1 MGPGPTF
8 HRSKG
13 WLVLAAP
20 LASAGALLA
29 CGDGSKV
36 TVRTVT
42 AYVPAACAIDGGAY
56 AEYTALGDYPA
67 PGAPAAGHLLG
78 DVGADLP
85 EVDPAAQELDIVAD
99 QADRTWTGRGAVAAA
114 GDVDVLLWPAQASC
128 ALTQPAPPQMG
139 TRTGSTLAS
148 VGPQPGGRALLV
160 GGTANS
166 TPSQTYVA
174 HLDTGSVAVAKPD
187 LRTPRTRG
195 ASVTPFG
202 AGALVA
208 GGVGQD
214 NAVLETAEVF
224 DPALDGFDQQ
234 TPILLS
240 AARSDHGAAVLAT
253 GETLLVGGV
262 GADRKTPLTSME
274 IVDPVT
280 LTVRAEGV
288 ASLAAARRGATV
300 LRLASGQILVAGGY
314 DASGPV
320 TRLEW
325 FAPDASAPV
334 RCSADLVAGAARS
347 FVALEGGGALA
358 VIAAP
363 AGAPAGFENVWV
375 VDADCAVESGVSIE
389 GTLSDPVLF
398 GGAGGAPVLWTGD
411 RWLRWS
417 PWSRSFG
424 ALAVL
429 DAAPAHVGDAWNSPD
444 PGLALW
450 LDPTTSTLKGLR
462 FDARGPYA
470 ALPASLLV
478 DDTTEMAPDRLAA
491 AGVVS
496 FDPSLNA
503 LVLGP
508 AASAFV
514 TDRTYGDVAMD
525 VDAPTGE
532 PATVVLRDALGAELE
547 VGGFACPGVAAP
559 GVKTAHVERQGAS
572 VTWSVDGGASH
583 ACATGVAA
591 GARLSVGL
599 RGVASAPRSVARDL
613 RVVRLGTPQ

>member
-13 WLVLAAP
+13 WLVLAA
-20 LASAGALLA
+20 LAASAGALLG
-29 CGDGSKV
+29 CGDGRKV
-36 TVRTVT
+36 TLRTVT

-67 PGAPAAGHLLG
+67 SGAPAKGHLLG

-99 QADRTWTGRGAVAAA
+99 QADRTWTGRGAIAAA
-114 GDVDVLLWPAQASC
+114 GDVDVLLWPAGTTC
-128 ALTQPAPPQMG
+128 ALTQPAPQMG

-148 VGPQPGGRALLV
+148 LGLQPGGRALLV
-160 GGTANS
+160 GGSAMNTRA
-166 TPSQTYVA
+166 QTYVA
-174 HLDTGSVAVAKPD
+174 RLDTGSVYVAKPD

-195 ASVTPFG
+195 ASATPFG
-202 AGALVA
+202 GGALVA
-208 GGVGQD
+208 GGVGEG
-214 NAVLETAEVF
+214 NTVLDTAEVF
-224 DPALDGFDQQ
+224 DPAIDGFDQQ
-234 TPILLS
+234 NPILLS
-240 AARSDHGAAVLAT
+240 GARSDHGSAVLAT

-262 GADRKTPLTSME
+262 GADGTTPLTSME
-274 IVDPVT
+274 IVDPLT

-288 ASLAAARRGATV
+288 ASLAAARRAPTV

-320 TRLEW
+320 ARLEW

-334 RCSADLVAGAARS
+334 RCSADLVAGSARS

-363 AGAPAGFENVWV
+363 AGAPPGFQNVWV
-375 VDADCAVESGVSIE
+375 VDADCAVESATSIE
-389 GTLSDPVLF
+389 GALSDPVLF

-411 RWLRWS
+411 RWLRWQ
-417 PWSRSFG
+417 PWSGSFG

-429 DAAPAHVGDAWNSPD
+429 DAVPARVGDAWTSPD

-450 LDPTTSTLKGLR
+450 LDPSTSTLRGLR
-462 FDARGPYA
+462 VDARGPYA
-470 ALPASLLV
+470 TLPASLLV
-478 DDTTEMAPDRLAA
+478 DDASEMAPDRLAA

-503 LVLGP
+503 LVLAP
-508 AASAFV
+508 RASAFV
-514 TDRTYGDVAMD
+514 TDRTYGDVAID

-532 PATVVLRDALGAELE
+532 PAVAVLRDGLGAELE
-547 VGGFACPGVAAP
+547 VGGFSCPGAAAP
-559 GVKTAHVERQGAS
+559 GVTSAHVERHGTS
-572 VTWSVDGGASH
+572 VTWSVGGGASH

-599 RGVASAPRSVARDL
+599 RGVASAARSVARDL
-613 RVVRLGTPQ
+613 RIVRLGMP

>member
-13 WLVLAAP
+13 WLVLAV
-20 LASAGALLA
+20 LAAGAGALVA
-29 CGDGSKV
+29 CGDGQKV
-36 TVRTVT
+36 TTRTVT
-42 AYVPAACAIDGGAY
+42 AYVLAACAIDGGAY
-56 AEYTALGDYPA
+56 AEYSALGDYPA
-67 PGAPAAGHLLG
+67 SGAPATGHLLG

-99 QADRTWTGRGAVAAA
+99 QADRTWTGRSTMAAA
-114 GDVDVLLWPAQASC
+114 GDVDVLLWPAQFSC
-128 ALTQPAPPQMG
+128 ALTQPVG
-139 TRTGSTLAS
+139 TTRTGSTLAS

-160 GGTANS
+160 GGSSMN

-174 HLDTGSVAVAKPD
+174 HLDTGSVSVARPD
-187 LRTPRTRG
+187 LRTPRTHG
-195 ASVTPFG
+195 ATVTPFG

-208 GGVGQD
+208 GGVGED
-214 NAVLETAEVF
+214 NTVVDTAEVF
-224 DPALDGFDQQ
+224 DMALDGFEQQ

-240 AARSDHGAAVLAT
+240 KARSDHGAAVLAT

-262 GADRKTPLTSME
+262 GADGTTPLASME

-288 ASLAAARRGATV
+288 ASLAVARRNPTV
-300 LRLASGQILVAGGY
+300 LRLASGQILVAGGT
-314 DASGPV
+314 DASGAV

-334 RCSADLVAGAARS
+334 KCSANLVAGAARS
-347 FVALEGGGALA
+347 FAALEGGGALA
-358 VIAAP
+358 VVAAP
-363 AGAPAGFENVWV
+363 AGAPPGFENVWV
-375 VDADCAVESGVSIE
+375 VDADCAVESAVSIE

-417 PWSRSFG
+417 PWSGSFG

-429 DAAPAHVGDAWNSPD
+429 DAVPAHVGDAWSSPD

-462 FDARGPYA
+462 FDARGAYA
-470 ALPASLLV
+470 SLPSSLLV
-478 DDTTEMAPDRLAA
+478 ADANEMAPDRLAA

-503 LVLGP
+503 LVLTAG
-508 AASAFV
+508 ASAFV
-514 TDRTYGDVAMD
+514 TDRTYADVAID

-532 PATVVLRDALGAELE
+532 PAVAVLRDGLGAELE
-547 VGGFACPGVAAP
+547 VGGFSCPGAAAP
-559 GVKTAHVERQGAS
+559 GVTSAHVERHGAA
-572 VTWSVDGGASH
+572 VTWSVAGGAPH
-583 ACATGVAA
+583 ACAAGVAP
-591 GARLSVGL
+591 GARLSIGL
-599 RGVASAPRSVARDL
+599 RGVASATRSVARDL
-613 RVVRLGTPQ
+613 RVVRLGTP